1 MCKLSLT
8 NSILKGHL
16 LTLLLDYCFYIGIGL
31 VYMGDNAILLQTDVL
46 GNLCCQLL
54 KEFGPSKIFIAEY

>member
-16 LTLLLDYCFYIGIGL
+16 LTLLFDYCFHIGIGL
-31 VYMGDNAILLQTDVL
+31 VYIGEYAILLQTDVL